1 MKIEAKE
8 KKNKIYNLKNG
19 VIEVYKF
26 EPINLRLNLLR
37 LEELKKIPREEQI
50 LVETP
55 TNGWFTPRKR
65 KVFECGAYVLKGLN
79 FNSADDVNKHSLM
92 RKLYINGAYD
102 NDVVDILPDLITLTP
117 EHGFSKYRVQLT
129 EEALISFLLKNE
141 MFDSLFLQDRNL
153 EKQKELFKISQE
165 PIMDVSLEEV
175 EKMYRSELIPGTF
188 DDTLTYLDKSS
199 KVYKKIR

>member
-1 MKIEAKE
+1 MKIEGKE

-26 EPINLRLNLLR
+26 EPINYKLNLFR
-37 LEELKKIPREEQI
+37 LEEFLKIPKQEQI
-50 LVETP
+50 LVESP
-55 TNGWFTPRKR
+55 SNGWFTPRKR
-65 KVFECGAYVLKGLN
+65 KVFECGAYVLQGLDLHKMDN
-79 FNSADDVNKHSLM
+79 IDQHALM

-102 NDVVDILPDLITLTP
+102 NDVVDVFPDLITLTP

-129 EEALISFLLKNE
+129 EEALLGFLLKNE
-141 MFDSLFLQDRNL
+141 LFDSLFLQDHNL
-153 EKQKELFKISQE
+153 ERQKDLFKISQK
-165 PIMDVSLEEV
+165 PIMDVSLDEV
-175 EKMYRSELIPGTF
+175 EKMYQSDLIPGTF